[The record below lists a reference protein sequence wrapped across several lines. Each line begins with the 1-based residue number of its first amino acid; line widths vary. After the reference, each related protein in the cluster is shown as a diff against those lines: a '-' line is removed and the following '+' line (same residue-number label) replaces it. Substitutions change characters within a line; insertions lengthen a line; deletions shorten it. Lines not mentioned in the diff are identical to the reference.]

1 MSSKKMNKVKRIIII
16 VLGILLV
23 CSCTSNKK
31 KKRHVAYYDY
41 DTEYVQDG
49 ETIDIP
55 FKVEGGVKYISA
67 KINGVSTDM
76 IFDTGCSET
85 LISVLEAKQLVKRD
99 LLSDDDILGIG
110 QATIADGTFVED
122 AILNLRTLEL
132 SDGINT
138 IVCRN
143 VITHVSSNIEA
154 PVLLGNGV
162 LDRVASFTI
171 DNENGVIK
179 FKLK

>member
-1 MSSKKMNKVKRIIII
+1 MLNKKVGKVNRIIFF
-16 VLGILLV
+16 VLSILLV
-23 CSCTSNKK
+23 CSCNTNKNKK
-31 KKRHVAYYDY
+31 KHLAYYEY
-41 DTEYVQDG
+41 DTEYVQDE

-85 LISVLEAKQLVKRD
+85 LISVLEAQQLVKRD
-99 LLSDDDILGIG
+99 LLSDDDILGVG
-110 QATIADGTFVED
+110 QATIADGTVVED
-122 AILNLRTLEL
+122 AIINLRTIEL
-132 SDGINT
+132 SDGT
-138 IVCRN
+138 TSIVCHN
-143 VITHVSSNIEA
+143 VITHVSTNIEA
-154 PVLLGNGV
+154 PALIGNGV

-171 DNENGVIK
+171 DNEKGVIK

>member
-1 MSSKKMNKVKRIIII
+1 MLNKIDKAMKRLLWII
-16 VLGILLV
+16 LCLLLI
-23 CSCTSNKK
+23 CSCTSQKK

-41 DTEYVQDG
+41 DTEYVLDG
-49 ETIDIP
+49 ETIDVP
-55 FKVEGGVKYISA
+55 FKVEGGVKYVSA
-67 KINGVSTDM
+67 KINGVSIDM

-85 LISVLEAKQLVKRD
+85 LISLLEAQQLVKRG
-99 LLSDDDILGIG
+99 LLSEDDIVGIG
-110 QATIADGTFVED
+110 QSTIADGSVVED
-122 AILNLRTLEL
+122 AILNLKTLEL
-132 SDGINT
+132 SDGNTT

-143 VITHVSSNIEA
+143 VITHVSSNIDA

-171 DNENGVIK
+171 DNENSLIK

>member
-1 MSSKKMNKVKRIIII
+1 MKRLLWII
-16 VLGILLV
+16 LCLLLI
-23 CSCTSNKK
+23 CSCTSQKK

-41 DTEYVQDG
+41 DTEYVLDG
-49 ETIDIP
+49 ETIDVP
-55 FKVEGGVKYISA
+55 FKVEGGVKYVSA
-67 KINGVSTDM
+67 KINGVSIDM

-85 LISVLEAKQLVKRD
+85 LISLLEAQQLVKRG
-99 LLSDDDILGIG
+99 LLSEDDIVGIG
-110 QATIADGTFVED
+110 QSTIADGSVVED
-122 AILNLRTLEL
+122 AILNLKTLEL
-132 SDGINT
+132 SDGNTT

-143 VITHVSSNIEA
+143 VITHVSSNIDA

-171 DNENGVIK
+171 DNENSLIK